1 MKRALFV
8 AFLIGVA
15 LALGGNLWSIPLLV
29 VVMTVLLIGIC
40 RMDSHIMAKAYT
52 HVSEGIALTYDDGPD
67 PESTPALLD
76 LLQEYGAR
84 ASFFLI
90 GDRAR
95 EHPEIVRRILAEGH
109 TIGNHS
115 QAHSLWTNFFW
126 RGSMRKEM
134 ARCQETLEAIT
145 GTRTRLY
152 RPPFGLMNPFVE
164 PALDALDLGLIGW
177 SICSL
182 DTVRTNAAERVRR
195 RLKSGAIVLLHD
207 GGIPKDRVLST
218 SREILEE
225 IKARGFTMTTI
236 SQETVA

>member
-1 MKRALFV
+1 MKRALFI

-15 LALGGNLWSIPLLV
+15 LALGGTLWSIPVLV
-29 VVMTVLLIGIC
+29 VVLTVLLIGIC
-40 RMDSHIMAKAYT
+40 RMDSHVMAKAYT

-134 ARCQETLEAIT
+134 ARCQETLEEIT
-145 GTRTRLY
+145 GSRPRLY

-164 PALDALDLGLIGW
+164 PALDSLDLGLIGW
-177 SICSL
+177 SIRSL
-182 DTVRTNAAERVRR
+182 DTVRTDAAERVRR

-225 IKARGFTMTTI
+225 IKARGYTLTTI